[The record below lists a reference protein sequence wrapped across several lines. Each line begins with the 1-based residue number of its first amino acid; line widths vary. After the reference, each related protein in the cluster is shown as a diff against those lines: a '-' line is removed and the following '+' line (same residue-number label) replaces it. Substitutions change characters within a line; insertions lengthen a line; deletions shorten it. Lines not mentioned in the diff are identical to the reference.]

1 MSPLHDPLRTAA
13 AARRGFTLIEVVVA
27 LVVAGILLGMA
38 IGAFGPLQNDRAVAS
53 AQSAFLSLHA
63 QTRAFALERGT
74 LARLVVD
81 AAGDSAFVT
90 VRLGGGADSTV
101 NRYDFQEALGVTL
114 ESEPVAPVI
123 CMTPRGVA
131 NPTCSGGNV
140 QVTFTRGS
148 SETAVR
154 ILPLGQVIF

>member
-1 MSPLHDPLRTAA
+1 MSPLLDPPWTSAS
-13 AARRGFTLIEVVVA
+13 ARRGFTLIEVVVA

-81 AAGDSAFVT
+81 AAGDRAFVT
-90 VRLGGGADSTV
+90 IRLEAGGDSTV
-101 NRYDFQEALGVTL
+101 NSYDFQEVLGVAVA
-114 ESEPVAPVI
+114 SEPASPVI

-131 NPTCSGGNV
+131 NPICAGGNV

-148 SETAVR
+148 SESAVQ